1 MRVGQQFGLIR
12 SSHGCRT
19 TENQIDL
26 SAIAAVTDS
35 PEGGAIGSRAGAHAV
50 DPVETAV
57 LGLATESGAVSR
69 HRRGTGASGQDEH
82 EHGGLSSHRSA
93 SQTNAGV
100 SVEAC
105 GVVLVVAGSTVK
117 SVAALPE
124 IVGRRCP
131 STSTYS

>member
-1 MRVGQQFGLIR
+1 MQPRSTACRLQVGQQFGLIR

-57 LGLATESGAVSR
+57 LGLATESGAVF
-69 HRRGTGASGQDEH
+69 GTA
-82 EHGGLSSHRSA
+82 
-93 SQTNAGV
+93 AGP
-100 SVEAC
+100 EQ
-105 GVVLVVAGSTVK
+105 
-117 SVAALPE
+117 AA
-124 IVGRRCP
+124 RM
-131 STSTYS
+131 STSTAA

>member
-1 MRVGQQFGLIR
+1 M
-12 SSHGCRT
+12 
-19 TENQIDL
+19 
-26 SAIAAVTDS
+26 
-35 PEGGAIGSRAGAHAV
+35 GSRAGAHAV

-57 LGLATESGAVSR
+57 LALATESGAALR
-69 HRRGTGASGQDEH
+69 PGGRTGASRQDEH
-82 EHGGLSSHRSA
+82 EQCGRHSHRSA

-105 GVVLVVAGSTVK
+105 GVVLVVGGSTVK